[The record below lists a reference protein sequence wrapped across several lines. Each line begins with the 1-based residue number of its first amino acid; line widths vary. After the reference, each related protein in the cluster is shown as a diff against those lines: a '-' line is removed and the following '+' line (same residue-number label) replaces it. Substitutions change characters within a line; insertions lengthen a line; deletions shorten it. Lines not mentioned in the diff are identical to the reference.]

1 MPAMR
6 LTGRRGQAAAQRP
19 MQIPPTITCP
29 VCGLRNDITVRFCR
43 NCGLPL
49 GAPRD
54 PVRGTTTKR
63 ADLPSDHGNGIAAII
78 GLLAVVGIVGVA
90 GFLIFKGF
98 QGSATTANASPG
110 ASAVVRASGAPV
122 GTPGI
127 TFPLGTS
134 DPAASR
140 VPGTS
145 QPAETDTPSAT
156 DDPAATDAPTT
167 TDEPT
172 DPGATATPRP
182 IGTTSQWTCKAGA
195 IADPLGGR
203 WRITHANWSS
213 ATTTDRLTLSLTRV
227 NGSVRDGTTVRMAFM
242 APSKAASTLG
252 ITRPLG
258 DRALVLTFD
267 GPTIAGTPMVGQP
280 AAMRALASVDIR
292 RDADGVTQA
301 AIGISGTGC
310 VRLSA
315 PAWKT
320 GSDATLTAD
329 LILDIRR

>member
-1 MPAMR
+1 
-6 LTGRRGQAAAQRP
+6 

-63 ADLPSDHGNGIAAII
+63 ADLPSDHGTGIAAIL
-78 GLLAVVGIVGVA
+78 GLLAVVAIVGSA

-98 QGSATTANASPG
+98 QGNSATANVSPG
-110 ASAVVRASGAPV
+110 PSAIVSASLP
-122 GTPGI
+122 
-127 TFPLGTS
+127 
-134 DPAASR
+134 PAASPALTFPTGSID
-140 VPGTS
+140 PGSTIGPEAS
-145 QPAETDTPSAT
+145 QPAGTDAPSETDGPTAT
-156 DDPAATDAPTT
+156 DAPAATD
-167 TDEPT
+167 EPI

-182 IGTTSQWTCKAGA
+182 IGTISKWTCKSGA

-203 WRITHANWSS
+203 WRVTRAVWAGGS
-213 ATTTDRLTLSLTRV
+213 TTDRLTISLARV
-227 NGSVRDGTTVRMAFM
+227 KGSVRTGTTVRMAFM
-242 APSKAASTLG
+242 APGKAASTLG

-267 GPTIAGTPMVGQP
+267 GPVIAGTPLTGQP
-280 AAMRALASVDIR
+280 AALRALESVDIR
-292 RDADGVTQA
+292 RDADGVTHA
-301 AIGISGTGC
+301 AMGVAGTGC
-310 VRLSA
+310 ARLNA
-315 PAWKT
+315 PDWKD
-320 GSDATLTAD
+320 GSDSTQTAD